1 MATTAAVVAGVHN
14 RQHNES
20 ADSANQP
27 PPTPPKKKKEAE
39 EPPEYGEGIWYY
51 QPKTLI
57 FYRRLDVQLAV
68 AFLIAANFVTNIVQM
83 QQWPTGVCARH
94 EIDPEWQGEPC
105 ADYEE
110 NDQGCTYFGD
120 CHNQRV
126 YFAFELVYNVAFTLE
141 LLINM
146 YGAWFFAFW
155 MDPWNVF
162 DFIVVT
168 VGVFGVAKVD
178 LGSLSMLRMLRA
190 FRVFRLRRRVRGRK
204 GGPGLAEHAPDVEGL
219 PRVPALKRVKSLNK
233 IIVSLGKAAPGVAN
247 SFLIL
252 LLVMCIYSILA
263 TELFR
268 DVGLHGK
275 FVFFP
280 LPDAAR
286 THKVVD
292 KEYFTARS
300 GEFGREYFGTF
311 GRSLYTMFQ
320 VLTGESWSEA
330 VARPLIDGTEYP
342 FSVAIYFVTFNLI
355 CGVVLINVVVAVLL
369 EKMVEEDEPEEEEE
383 EQEELGPDDPL
394 REITQLIKRL
404 ESSQAAQQSQQK
416 NMQTD
421 MAAVCAAMS
430 NLSSAVNSVFRT
442 LPRPDTHPPLP
453 GTSRMLTSPPPP
465 NQ

>member
-1 MATTAAVVAGVHN
+1 MASTSAAVARSVN
-14 RQHNES
+14 SQ
-20 ADSANQP
+20 ANHGGAQPPP
-27 PPTPPKKKKEAE
+27 PPTPTSKKKKNAE
-39 EPPEYGEGIWYY
+39 EPAGYGKGIWYY
-51 QPKTLI
+51 QAKTLE
-57 FYRRLDVQLAV
+57 FYKRLDVQLFV

-83 QQWPTGVCARH
+83 QQWPTGFCSQG
-94 EIDPEWQGEPC
+94 ELDPEYKGEPC
-105 ADYEE
+105 ADAEE
-110 NDQGCTYFGD
+110 GGQGCTYFGD
-120 CHNQRV
+120 CHNMRV
-126 YFAFELVYNVAFTLE
+126 YFGFELVYNTAFTIE

-146 YGAWFFAFW
+146 YGSWFFAFW
-155 MDPWNVF
+155 GDPWNVF

-190 FRVFRLRRRVRGRK
+190 FRVFRLF
-204 GGPGLAEHAPDVEGL
+204 
-219 PRVPALKRVKSLNK
+219 KRVKSLNK

-268 DVGLHGK
+268 NVGLHGK
-275 FVFFP
+275 FRFFP

-286 THKVVD
+286 TPEVID
-292 KEYFTARS
+292 KEFFTPRH

-342 FSVAIYFVTFNLI
+342 MSVAIYFVTFNLL

-369 EKMVEEDEPEEEEE
+369 EKMVEEDAPEDVEEEDAD
-383 EQEELGPDDPL
+383 PDDPL
-394 REITQLIKRL
+394 ADLKKMVAKL
-404 ESSQAAQQSQQK
+404 ADSQQAQQSAQK
-416 NMQTD
+416 GIQTD
-421 MAAVCAAMS
+421 VAAVVGAMAGLDAAVQED
-430 NLSSAVNSVFRT
+430 NYQ
-442 LPRPDTHPPLP
+442 
-453 GTSRMLTSPPPP
+453 LTASG
-465 NQ
+465 